1 MNYKNNAIRELQYF
15 SKEFPS
21 YTLGEL
27 LYSTLRL
34 TNVTKISD
42 LLTVS
47 DEDLFS
53 AIEKTKQEEKE
64 NI

>member
-1 MNYKNNAIRELQYF
+1 MNFKNNAIRELQDF
-15 SKEFPS
+15 SKEFPD

-34 TNVTKISD
+34 TGVTKISD
-42 LLTVS
+42 LLTLS
-47 DEDLFS
+47 DEDIFS

>member
-1 MNYKNNAIRELQYF
+1 MNYKNNAIRELQDF
-15 SKEFPS
+15 SKEFPN

-34 TNVTKISD
+34 TNVTRISD
-42 LLTVS
+42 LLLVS

-53 AIEKTKQEEKE
+53 AIEKTKLDEKE
-64 NI
+64 KI

>member
-1 MNYKNNAIRELQYF
+1 MNYRNNAIRELQDF
-15 SKEFPS
+15 SKEFPN

-27 LYSTLRL
+27 LYSILRL
-34 TNVTKISD
+34 NNISKISD

-53 AIEKTKQEEKE
+53 SIEKTKQEEKE
-64 NI
+64 N